1 MNKTYL
7 KYSLAI
13 LLFFLM
19 YRAMSMSNDLLTA
32 IILGILGISVLT
44 NKDNE

>member
-32 IILGILGISVLT
+32 IILGMLGISVLN